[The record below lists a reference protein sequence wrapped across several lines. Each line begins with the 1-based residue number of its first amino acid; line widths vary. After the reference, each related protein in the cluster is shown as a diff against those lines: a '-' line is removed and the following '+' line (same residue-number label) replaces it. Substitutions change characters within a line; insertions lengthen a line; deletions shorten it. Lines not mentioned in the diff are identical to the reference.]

1 MGKNYSADYLKAN
14 PNKFE
19 FGSNNVS
26 YLGYRLTPLG
36 ILPGADKLKA
46 VQSSEPPK
54 NVCEV

>member
-1 MGKNYSADYLKAN
+1 MGLKAN
-14 PNKFE
+14 LSKCE

-46 VQSSEPPK
+46 VGNSEPPK
-54 NVCEV
+54 MCLK